1 MGIISILIGLIFNG
15 ALCVL
20 VIAILFILLCV
31 IYKAFGI
38 VGAAI
43 FIFWIICNI
52 IGGGSNATPPTKTEE
67 KRNGLTLT
75 DIVLGYWLWKK
86 LKK

>member
-1 MGIISILIGLIFNG
+1 MDIIAVIIGLIYSG

-20 VIAILFILLCV
+20 VVVILFILSCV
-31 IYKAFGI
+31 IYKAFG
-38 VGAAI
+38 VVVAAI
-43 FIFWIICNI
+43 FVLLIICNI
-52 IGGGSNATPPTKTEE
+52 IGDGSNATPPTKTEE

-75 DIVLGYWLWKK
+75 DIVMGYWLCKK